1 MIPNQRATRARRNS
15 GGVAPRPTNL
25 MVRALY
31 IAIGFWVARTLFR
44 RHALRIDPLA
54 RLRNSGF

>member
-1 MIPNQRATRARRNS
+1 
-15 GGVAPRPTNL
+15 